1 MSDER
6 GSQQTRNKHLSLSD
20 RQEIQACLCSAAT
33 FKAIAHR
40 IGKDPT
46 TVSKEVK
53 KHIIVTAAAPLRA
66 NAGKEP
72 VPCLRLLK
80 APFVCNGCMKKRS
93 CRLEKHEYSASAAY
107 AEYRDRLVECRSGIA
122 LNKQSFYDGD
132 RIISDCIRKGQHMY
146 HIMQSQN
153 TGFSL
158 ASAYRYINKGYLS
171 ICKMDLPRAVK
182 FKPRRQRKEQYV
194 PKTLKINRTYECFCN
209 FIAANGIT
217 TWVEMDTVVGRIGG
231 KVLLTFSF
239 TFCNFMLGFLLP
251 DKTAASVANA
261 CVSLKQSLQLS
272 GLSFAALFPVV
283 LTDNG
288 GEFADV
294 FAIENNADG
303 TQESHLFFCDP
314 YCSSQKPHV
323 EKGHTMLR
331 DILPKGSSFDSLS
344 QEDVTLVFSHINCVC
359 RKELNGKSP
368 FDVFAFTFGIKVTNA
383 LKILLVAPEHV
394 IQSPKLLK

>member
-66 NAGKEP
+66 NAGKKP

-146 HIMQSQN
+146 HIMQSQIPASPSPAP
-153 TGFSL
+153 TGISIKDICRSAKWISPEPLSSSPAVREKNSMSL
-158 ASAYRYINKGYLS
+158 KH
-171 ICKMDLPRAVK
+171 
-182 FKPRRQRKEQYV
+182 
-194 PKTLKINRTYECFCN
+194 LKSTEPMN
-209 FIAANGIT
+209 
-217 TWVEMDTVVGRIGG
+217 
-231 KVLLTFSF
+231 
-239 TFCNFMLGFLLP
+239 
-251 DKTAASVANA
+251 ASV
-261 CVSLKQSLQLS
+261 
-272 GLSFAALFPVV
+272 
-283 LTDNG
+283 
-288 GEFADV
+288 
-294 FAIENNADG
+294 I
-303 TQESHLFFCDP
+303 
-314 YCSSQKPHV
+314 SSQP
-323 EKGHTMLR
+323 T
-331 DILPKGSSFDSLS
+331 GSPP
-344 QEDVTLVFSHINCVC
+344 
-359 RKELNGKSP
+359 G
-368 FDVFAFTFGIKVTNA
+368 
-383 LKILLVAPEHV
+383 LKWIRL
-394 IQSPKLLK
+394 